1 METTI
6 HMTSPF
12 LVHDYLTLSAT
23 RFPDKVALICGEQRE
38 TYETIDRRSDQLAET
53 LGDMGLKFQDRVAIF
68 LDNSIESVVAIYGT
82 LKAGGV
88 IMMLNG
94 SMKAKKLAYIMRD
107 AGARVLITHVNKLS
121 VIQDAADD
129 FLTDCRIIWIGNP
142 TAVPKTAH
150 VRCEVWAALFH
161 NVNSNKGERRHR
173 SPPIDRQRCCDRD
186 LAALIYTSGS
196 TGEPKGVMSAHCN
209 VICAA
214 QSIISFLQNTSD
226 DVILNVL
233 PLSFDY
239 GLYQVIMAF
248 MFGGTVIIEKPFL
261 YPVNVLERIPREGVT
276 GFPIVPTIAAMFL
289 KMRNLSA
296 FDFSSLRYAT
306 STSAPLPVEHIRK
319 LRALMPNARLYSM
332 YGLTECKRVSYLPP
346 EELDRRPSSVGKA
359 IPNCSVTIVTE
370 DGREA
375 SVGEVGELVV
385 RGANVMQGYW
395 NAPELTAKFFRE
407 GPQPGDRAL
416 YSGDLFRKDDE
427 GFLYFVGRKD
437 DLIKSRGERVSPK
450 EVENVL
456 CSIEGVAQSAVI
468 GVTDEILGQSI
479 KAFVV
484 CEPGAQLTRREL
496 LKFCLNHLESY
507 MIPKHVEFLAELPK
521 TPHGKIDKEALR
533 RLECRQGGQ
542 S

>member
-1 METTI
+1 
-6 HMTSPF
+6 
-12 LVHDYLTLSAT
+12 
-23 RFPDKVALICGEQRE
+23 LIFGEQRE
-38 TYETIDRRSDQLAET
+38 TYAAIDGRSDQLAER
-53 LGDMGLKFQDRVAIF
+53 LIEMGLKFQDRVAIF
-68 LDNSIESVVAIYGT
+68 LDNSIESVIAIYGT

-88 IMMLNG
+88 MMMLNG
-94 SMKAKKLAYIMRD
+94 SMKAKKLSNIMRD
-107 AGARVLITHVNKLS
+107 AGAEVLITHVNKLS
-121 VIQDAADD
+121 VVRDAVDD
-129 FLTDCRIIWIGNP
+129 FLPDCRIIWIGDS
-142 TAVPKTAH
+142 TAVPKAMHARSELWT
-150 VRCEVWAALFH
+150 ELFRR
-161 NVNSNKGERRHR
+161 VTSEKRERHHR
-173 SPPIDRQRCCDRD
+173 SLPIDRQPYSDRN

-214 QSIISFLQNTSD
+214 QSIMSFIENTSD

-248 MFGGTVIIEKPFL
+248 MCGAAVILEKPFL
-261 YPVNVLERIPREGVT
+261 YPAKVLECIPREGVT
-276 GFPIVPTIAAMFL
+276 GFPIVPTIAAML
-289 KMRNLSA
+289 LRMRNLNA
-296 FDFSSLRYAT
+296 FDFSSLRYIT
-306 STSAPLPVEHIRK
+306 STAAVLPVEHIRK
-319 LRALMPNARLYSM
+319 LRALMPNVRLYSM

-359 IPNCSVTIVTE
+359 IPNCAVTIVTD

-375 SVGEVGELVV
+375 AVGEVGELVV
-385 RGANVMQGYW
+385 RGGNVMQGYW
-395 NAPELTAKFFRE
+395 NAPELTAKVFRE

-416 YSGDLFRKDDE
+416 YSGDLFRKDEE
-427 GFLYFVGRKD
+427 GFLYFVGRRD

-456 CSIEGVAQSAVI
+456 CSMEGVAESAVV
-468 GVTDEILGQSI
+468 GVADEILGQSV

-484 CEPGAQLTRREL
+484 CKPGSRLTQKEI
-496 LKFCLNHLESY
+496 LKFCSNHLESY
-507 MIPKHVEFLAELPK
+507 MIPKHVEFLTELPK

-533 RLECRQGGQ
+533 